1 MADTPGSS
9 STSGSLSS
17 ALSKVNRRT
26 LLKGSAALAAIGA
39 GAAALGTRNYW
50 LGCGDRVSR
59 SLGKKVIVIGV
70 DGMDPRLCE
79 SMIKTGL
86 LPNLEKLRARG
97 GFRRLGTSTPP
108 QSPVAWANFINGAG
122 PGSHGIFDFIHRHPH
137 EQCTPFYAAAE
148 TVPGEGFW
156 RVGDHKI
163 QLDFWPFNHKP
174 PATLLRRQ
182 GTPFWDYLD
191 AAGIPSTFYDL
202 PSNYPASTSHYG
214 HHRCISGMGTPDML
228 GTYGTYQ
235 YFAEDAPTD
244 PTDEAGGKR
253 SRLTFDD
260 ETAKAHIVGP
270 DDGLLVKPT
279 SMTIPFLVHR
289 DRNADAA
296 VIEIQ
301 DRRLFLKR
309 GQWSR
314 WTELDFKL
322 SNPFLLPAALVPG
335 SRLSGICRFYLQEVA
350 PVFRLYVTPLNM
362 NPADPPAGL
371 RISEPEAFIKDV
383 AARLGP
389 FYTTGFQEDHKARS
403 NGIFSDDEFARQAS
417 IVLDERLALF
427 EYAINNYDDGLLFF
441 YFSSSDLQ
449 SHIFWWDSDD
459 KHPIRSD
466 PEARVRYEHV
476 KRLYQKLDT
485 VIGDLIDRY
494 GHTATIIVM
503 SDHGFANFG
512 RQFNLNSWLR
522 DLGYLGPREC
532 SSIMRDVD
540 WSTTTAYG
548 LGINGLYLNMKGRER
563 DGIVEPGDQREA
575 LLVELKERLEAVTDF
590 SGQRVIRGVY
600 RSDQIYSGN
609 ATALAPDLIVGYARN
624 YRASWATCLGD
635 LTEDVLLDNDSAWSA
650 DHCADALEVPG
661 VLFCNRSIGADA
673 PSLVDIAPSILAEFG
688 LPTPAQMVGK
698 NVLST

>member
-1 MADTPGSS
+1 
-9 STSGSLSS
+9 
-17 ALSKVNRRT
+17 
-26 LLKGSAALAAIGA
+26 LLKGSAALAAIGTASA
-39 GAAALGTRNYW
+39 GLGVRNYW
-50 LGCGDRVSR
+50 LGRSSRVPHT
-59 SLGKKVIVIGV
+59 LGKKVIVIGV
-70 DGMDPRLCE
+70 DGMDPRLSE
-79 SMIKTGL
+79 NMMNAGL
-86 LPNLEKLRARG
+86 LPNLEKLRISG
-97 GFRRLGTSTPP
+97 GFSPLGTSTPP

-122 PGSHGIFDFIHRHPH
+122 PGSHGIFDFIHRHPQD
-137 EQCTPFYAAAE
+137 QCAPFYSAAE

-156 RVGDHKI
+156 HVGNHKI

-174 PATLLRRQ
+174 PGTLLRRQ

-202 PSNYPASTSHYG
+202 PSNYPPSTSHYG
-214 HHRCISGMGTPDML
+214 HHRCICGMGTPDML

-235 YFAEDAPTD
+235 YFAEDAQPE
-244 PTDEAGGKR
+244 PTDEPGGKR
-253 SRLTFDD
+253 SRLTFEN
-260 ETAKAHIVGP
+260 ETATVYIVGP
-270 DDGLLVKPT
+270 DDSLLANPKPIQ
-279 SMTIPFLVHR
+279 IPFLVHR
-289 DRNADAA
+289 DRDANAA
-296 VIEIQ
+296 VLEIQ
-301 DRRLFLKR
+301 EQRIILKP

-314 WTELDFKL
+314 WTKLDFKL
-322 SNPFLLPAALVPG
+322 STPAFVPAQHAT
-335 SRLSGICRFYLQEVA
+335 GICRFYLQEVA
-350 PVFRLYVTPLNM
+350 PVFRLYVTPINM
-362 NPADPPAGL
+362 DPRAPA
-371 RISEPEAFIKDV
+371 RKISEPQSFIQDV
-383 AARLGP
+383 AQHLGP

-403 NGIFSDDEFARQAS
+403 NGIFSDDEFARQAA

-427 EYAINNYDDGLLFF
+427 DHAINNYDDGLLFF

-459 KHPIRSD
+459 KHPIRSA
-466 PEARVRYEHV
+466 PEAKARFDLVRQ
-476 KRLYQKLDT
+476 LYQKLDS

-494 GHTATIIVM
+494 GATATIIVM

-512 RQFNLNSWLR
+512 KQFNLNSWLR

-540 WSTTTAYG
+540 WSSTTAYG

-575 LLVELKERLEAVTDF
+575 LLTELKERLEAVTDF
-590 SGQRVIRGVY
+590 NGERVIRGVY
-600 RSDQIYSGN
+600 RSDQIYSGS
-609 ATALAPDLIVGYARN
+609 ATSLAPDLIVGYARN

-635 LTEDVLLDNDSAWSA
+635 LTEGVLLDNDSAWSA

-661 VLFCNRSIGADA
+661 VLFCNRSIGSGS

-688 LPTPAQMVGK
+688 LPTPPQMVGK